1 MASQDEVHQK
11 SGDAQDKKSDRQD
24 GSADVGSTEL
34 ETKEL
39 SPAPFSEFDP
49 FRTDRYRA
57 LNRET
62 QTFLGELGAEA
73 VGIEGLNEDQLRSLQ
88 EDAEERERWQPARQ
102 DAFRGIIRLGAAVP
116 PRDKRLL

>member
-1 MASQDEVHQK
+1 MASQDEMHPK
-11 SGDAQDKKSDRQD
+11 PRDAKDNEVNKQD
-24 GSADVGSTEL
+24 GQSDIGTTDLEAREL
-34 ETKEL
+34 P
-39 SPAPFSEFDP
+39 PAPFSEFDP

-73 VGIEGLNEDQLRSLQ
+73 VGIEGLDENQLRSLQ

-102 DAFRGIIRLGAAVP
+102 DAFRGILRLGAAVP
-116 PRDKRLL
+116 SRDKRLL

>member
-11 SGDAQDKKSDRQD
+11 PGNAQDNKSDKSD
-24 GSADVGSTEL
+24 GSSDTRGTEL
-34 ETKEL
+34 EAKEL
-39 SPAPFSEFDP
+39 PPAPFSEFDP

-102 DAFRGIIRLGAAVP
+102 DAFRGILRLGAAVP
-116 PRDKRLL
+116 SRDKRLL